1 MSMGRLEYSTDN
13 KYNKEAKRIS
23 FEFNDDIDIFQFKTI
38 CVRMASAM
46 GYTDKSIKSAFGK
59 EYSGDIE
66 KEFKELLDT
75 VLSGSIEII

>member
-1 MSMGRLEYSTDN
+1 MSMGKLEYSTDS
-13 KYNKEAKRIS
+13 KYNKEAKKIS
-23 FEFNDDIDIFQFKTI
+23 FEFTDDIDIFQFKTI

-46 GYTDKSIKSAFGK
+46 GYTDGSIKSAFGK
-59 EYSGDIE
+59 EYDGDIE